1 MTDVNEKYPIKE
13 EWKQYYFTLEG
24 IRRTGVVNM
33 LGAAPYLQA
42 CFPSDLSEEEARQVL
57 CNWIHNYD
65 ALNERFGWQK

>member
-1 MTDVNEKYPIKE
+1 MPDTEKYPIKE

-33 LGAAPYLQA
+33 WGAHPYLQS
-42 CFPSDLSEEEARQVL
+42 CFPNDLTDREAQEVL

-65 ALNERFGWQK
+65 KLNEMYGWQK